1 MNVGL
6 IKPDMKSVL
15 WLLAGVVVVPKVVRM
30 VKR

>member
-1 MNVGL
+1 MNSSL